1 MIGTILKHYEVQ
13 AVLGKGGMGVVY
25 RARDTRLNR
34 PVALKLLSERY
45 VANQELKQRFLRE
58 ARAASAVNHPAIA
71 QVYDVDEV
79 DGKTFIAMELVEGK
93 TVRELIEARELD
105 LQGALEISIQVADG
119 LAKAHESGIVHRD
132 IKAENLMITKDGHAK
147 ILDFGLAKLLDT
159 GPGDS
164 GEDPSE
170 METVVN
176 QTVAGAVMGTVAYM
190 SPEQARGRQ
199 LDHRSDIFSMG
210 IVLYEMVTGELPF
223 RGDTPLDTMHA
234 IAYEETRPVT
244 TLKMNLPP
252 SLQRVVGRCLR
263 KKPED
268 RYSDTRQLVQDLKTV
283 RREVETG
290 ISTSVPLAQRLQEQW
305 HSFKEMTPGEKS
317 WPLIVAVAAVAVIWL
332 LLAGGSISGPGLFLF
347 AIFGLIVYRRV
358 RNRSLRLGKQ
368 FTARVRKL
376 PEARVVV
383 LRGREVTVLVD
394 CAVASTYVRINAW
407 MDRINRKMFFGEPF
421 TVSIRDDYGPDQEKE
436 LLHGPGVLYVRE
448 EKEPEKS

>member
-1 MIGTILKHYEVQ
+1 MIGSMLKHYEVQ
-13 AVLGKGGMGVVY
+13 DVLGKGGMGVVY

-45 VANQELKQRFLRE
+45 VTNQDLKQRFLRE

-79 DGKTFIAMELVEGK
+79 DGKTFIAMELVEGS

-132 IKAENLMITKDGHAK
+132 IKAENLMITRDGHAK
-147 ILDFGLAKLLDT
+147 ILDFGLAKLLDAP
-159 GPGDS
+159 PGDAVA
-164 GEDPSE
+164 DLSE

-176 QTVAGAVMGTVAYM
+176 PTVLGAVMGTVSYM
-190 SPEQARGRQ
+190 SPEQARGRNV
-199 LDHRSDIFSMG
+199 DHRSDVFSMG

-223 RGDTPLDTMHA
+223 HGDTPLDTMHA

-244 TLKMNLPP
+244 TIRMNLPP

-268 RYSDTRQLVQDLKTV
+268 RYADTRQLVQDLKV
-283 RREVETG
+283 VQKEVESG
-290 ISTSVPLAQRLQEQW
+290 ISTNVPLAQRLQEQW
-305 HSFKEMTPGEKS
+305 SSIKEMTPGEKS
-317 WPLIVAVAAVAVIWL
+317 WPVIAVVAVVVVISL
-332 LLAGGSISGPGLFLF
+332 LFRGGSISGPGLFLF
-347 AIFGLIVYRRV
+347 AILGLIVYRRV

-368 FTARVRKL
+368 FTARVKKL
-376 PEARVVV
+376 PEAKVVV

-394 CAVASTYVRINAW
+394 RAVAKTYVRINAW

-421 TVSIRDDYGPDQEKE
+421 TVSIRDDFSVEQEKE
-436 LLHGPGVLYVRE
+436 LLNGPGVLYVRE
-448 EKEPEKS
+448 EKDPDEG

>member
-1 MIGTILKHYEVQ
+1 MIGSMLKHYKVED
-13 AVLGKGGMGVVY
+13 VLGKGGMGVVY
-25 RARDTRLNR
+25 RAMDTRLNR

-45 VANQELKQRFLRE
+45 VTNQDLKQRFVRE
-58 ARAASAVNHPAIA
+58 ARAASAINHPAIA

-79 DGKTFIAMELVEGK
+79 DGQTFIAMELVEGD

-105 LQGALEISIQVADG
+105 LLGALEISIQVADG

-132 IKAENLMITKDGHAK
+132 IKAENLMITRDGRAK
-147 ILDFGLAKLLDT
+147 ILDFGLAKLL
-159 GPGDS
+159 GPDP
-164 GEDPSE
+164 GEAGQDPAE

-176 QTVAGAVMGTVAYM
+176 PTVIGAVMGTVSYM
-190 SPEQARGRQ
+190 SPEQARGRTV
-199 LDHRSDIFSMG
+199 DHRSDLFSMG

-223 RGDTPLDTMHA
+223 HGDTPLDTMHA

-244 TLKMNLPP
+244 TIRMNLPA

-268 RYSDTRQLVQDLKTV
+268 RYDDTRQLVQDLKAV
-283 RREVETG
+283 QKEVESG

-305 HSFKEMTPGEKS
+305 SAIKEMTPGEKS
-317 WPLIVAVAAVAVIWL
+317 WPVIAAIAVVVVVWL
-332 LLAGGSISGPGLFLF
+332 LFAGGNISAPGLFVF
-347 AIFGLIVYRRV
+347 ALFGLIVYRRI

-368 FTARVRKL
+368 FTARVKKL

-394 CAVASTYVRINAW
+394 RAVAKTYVRINAW

-421 TVSIRDDYGPDQEKE
+421 TVSIRDDFTPEQEKE
-436 LLHGPGVLYVRE
+436 LLNGPGVLYMRE
-448 EKEPEKS
+448 EDEPED